1 MTANL
6 TSAKIFQVPQE
17 TSVLSFTVFM
27 LQAVY
32 LHASLD
38 SVRSK
43 QILAFLYDQGDKLHV
58 FSLLTKF
65 KQKDVVIFP
74 MAT

>member
-6 TSAKIFQVPQE
+6 TSAKIFQVPRG
-17 TSVLSFTVFM
+17 TSVLSFPVFM

-32 LHASLD
+32 LHTSLD
-38 SVRSK
+38 AVQSK
-43 QILAFLYDQGDKLHV
+43 QILAFLYDQGDKLQV
-58 FSLLTKF
+58 FALLTKF